1 MNSSLLDALFPACIA
16 LELYRAT
23 VGDYQAK
30 QQVEKRKSIYK
41 SDINCILFIHFP
53 CFHLIRDHKSL
64 KCQMLMTGYH
74 SDFSVK

>member
-1 MNSSLLDALFPACIA
+1 MLDALFPACIA

-30 QQVEKRKSIYK
+30 QRVEKRKSIYK

-53 CFHLIRDHKSL
+53 CFHLIRAITKFSNA
-64 KCQMLMTGYH
+64 KC
-74 SDFSVK
+74 